1 MRCVMPSTPAIAE
14 LASAQPLLRVAG
26 LSVSFA
32 TPVGTVRAVDEVSF
46 AVERGEC
53 LAVLGES
60 GAGKTQLFLA
70 LLGLLSERAHVTGS
84 ARFAGS
90 ELIGAGEGALERLR
104 GAGIGMVFQDPS
116 SALTPH
122 LTVGAQL
129 SEAVRRHAPLSRR
142 AAGVRALELCKRVH
156 LSDPARRL
164 SQYPH
169 ELSGGMRQR
178 VMIALALSCAPQ
190 LLIADE
196 PTTSLDVTLQG
207 QILAL
212 LAELRAASGLTLVL
226 ITHDLSAVAALAGR
240 VVVMRHGRIIEA
252 GAVRELWQRPR
263 EPYTQRLLAEARAL
277 GKPPAAPPATGCAP
291 APALLSVAGL
301 TVRYGVRRH
310 ALAAREELTALKD
323 VSLELRAGEALGI
336 VGESGCGKSTL
347 ARAALAL
354 IKSSAGR
361 VLWLGSA
368 PAELP
373 AGELRALRR
382 EVQLI
387 FQDPFG
393 SLDPRLT
400 VAELIAEPLTVHE
413 GALSVA
419 ARRTRVAASLERVGL
434 GAEFLE
440 RYAHQLSGGQ
450 CQRVGIARAMVLNP
464 RVLVCDEP
472 LSALDVSTQEQI
484 VTLLGA
490 LHGASGGSLIF
501 ISHNLALVRRLCGRV
516 LVLYLGRMME
526 LAPTAA
532 LFAHANHPYTQELL
546 AAIPRVEPA
555 IQPGLAARLYGAE
568 PPSPLNPPSG
578 CVYRT
583 RCALAV
589 ARCASEVPAWEA
601 LDAERRVACHR
612 WRELA

>member
-1 MRCVMPSTPAIAE
+1 MRCVMPSIPATAE
-14 LASAQPLLRVAG
+14 GAQPLLRVAE

-32 TPVGTVRAVDEVSF
+32 TAAGVVRAVDGVSF
-46 AVERGEC
+46 AVARGEC

-60 GAGKTQLFLA
+60 GAGKSQLFLA
-70 LLGLLSERAHVTGS
+70 LLGLLGERAQISGS

-90 ELIGAGEGALERLR
+90 ELIGAEETALEALR

-122 LTVGAQL
+122 LSIGAQL
-129 SEAVRRHAPLSRR
+129 REAVRRHSALSRR
-142 AAGVRALELCKRVH
+142 ATAGRALELLRRVH
-156 LSDPARRL
+156 LSDPERRL
-164 SQYPH
+164 TQYPH

-196 PTTSLDVTLQG
+196 PTTALDVTLQA

-212 LAELRAASGLTLVL
+212 LAELRAASGLTIVL
-226 ITHDLSAVAALAGR
+226 ITHDLSAVAALAER
-240 VVVMRHGRIIEA
+240 VLVMRRGRILEE
-252 GAVRELWQRPR
+252 GTVRELWRQPR
-263 EPYTQRLLAEARAL
+263 EPYTQRLLAQVRAL
-277 GKPPAAPPATGCAP
+277 AEPPPAAARAGAAAAP
-291 APALLSVAGL
+291 AVLSVAGL
-301 TVRYGVRRH
+301 TVRYAVRRH
-310 ALAAREELTALKD
+310 ALAPRQELTALRD
-323 VSLELRAGEALGI
+323 VSLELRPAEALGI

-354 IKSSAGR
+354 LDSSAGR
-361 VLWLGSA
+361 VVWLGRV

-373 AGELRALRR
+373 RAELRALRR

-413 GALSVA
+413 PALTAA
-419 ARRTRVAASLERVGL
+419 ARRGQVSAALEQVGL

-450 CQRVGIARAMVLNP
+450 CQRVGIARAMVLKP

-484 VTLLGA
+484 VQLLA
-490 LHGASGGSLIF
+490 AVHAASQGGLIF
-501 ISHNLALVRRLCGRV
+501 ISHNLALVRRLCARV

-532 LFAHANHPYTQELL
+532 LFAAAHHPYSRELL
-546 AAIPRVEPA
+546 AAIPCADPA
-555 IQPGLAARLYGAE
+555 IQPELAARLYGGE
-568 PPSPLNPPSG
+568 PPSPLTPPSG

-601 LDAERRVACHR
+601 SGAERRVACHR
-612 WRELA
+612 WRELP

>member
-1 MRCVMPSTPAIAE
+1 MRCVMPSIPATAE
-14 LASAQPLLRVAG
+14 LAMAQPLLCVQG

-32 TPVGTVRAVDEVSF
+32 SPAGAVCAVDEVSF
-46 AVERGEC
+46 AVERREC

-60 GAGKTQLFLA
+60 GAGKSQLFLA

-90 ELIGAGEGALERLR
+90 ELIGARETTLQRLR
-104 GAGIGMVFQDPS
+104 GAGIGMVFLDPS

-122 LTVGAQL
+122 LTIGAQL
-129 SEAVRRHAPLSRR
+129 REAMRRHATLSRH
-142 AAGVRALELCKRVH
+142 AAEVRALELCKRVH

-196 PTTSLDVTLQG
+196 PTTALDVTLQG

-212 LAELRAASGLTLVL
+212 LAELRAAAGLTLVL
-226 ITHDLSAVAALAGR
+226 ITHDLSAVTALAER
-240 VVVMRHGRIIEA
+240 VLVMRRGRIVEQ
-252 GAVRELWQRPR
+252 GVVRELWQRPR
-263 EPYTQRLLAEARAL
+263 AAYTQRLLAEARAL
-277 GKPPAAPPATGCAP
+277 TEPPATPASSADAAAP
-291 APALLSVAGL
+291 AVLSVAGL
-301 TVRYGVRRH
+301 TVRYAVRRH

-323 VSLELRAGEALGI
+323 VSLELHAGEALGI

-354 IKSSAGR
+354 LKSAAGR
-361 VLWLGSA
+361 VLWLGRA
-368 PAELP
+368 PSELP
-373 AGELRALRR
+373 RSQLRALRR

-400 VAELIAEPLTVHE
+400 VAELLAEPLTVHE
-413 GALSVA
+413 PELTSA
-419 ARRTRVAASLERVGL
+419 ARRSQVTAALARVGL

-472 LSALDVSTQEQI
+472 VSALDVSTQEHI
-484 VTLLGA
+484 VQLLSA
-490 LHGASGGSLIF
+490 LHGASAGSFIF
-501 ISHNLALVRRLCGRV
+501 ISHNLALVRRLCARV

-532 LFAHANHPYTQELL
+532 LFAGAHHPYTRELL
-546 AAIPRVEPA
+546 AAIPRADPA
-555 IQPGLAARLYGAE
+555 IQP
-568 PPSPLNPPSG
+568 
-578 CVYRT
+578 
-583 RCALAV
+583 
-589 ARCASEVPAWEA
+589 
-601 LDAERRVACHR
+601 
-612 WRELA
+612 EL